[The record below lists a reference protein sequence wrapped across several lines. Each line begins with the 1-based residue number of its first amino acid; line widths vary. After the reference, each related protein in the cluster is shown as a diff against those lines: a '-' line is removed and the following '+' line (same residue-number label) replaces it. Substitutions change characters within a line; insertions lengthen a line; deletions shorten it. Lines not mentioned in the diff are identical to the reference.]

1 MSFELADLSE
11 NNREFDEDEHDNIL
25 RKADKILES
34 EKLLNNGNNNSS
46 GDDEIKE
53 NDERAQIF
61 NLKSIAIPIF
71 YFTLGFLLRF
81 PSLPL
86 RLYLRN
92 TIGATPG
99 QQAVV
104 FAVVMG
110 MPWNLK
116 VFIGFFS
123 DTVPIRGQRR
133 KPYMF
138 FGTILCTTSWL
149 LFGLYPSEKAP
160 IGIVCLLL
168 FFAVLGMIIAD
179 VMSDALVVERVKF
192 EKKKGGIQS
201 VVWMLRFFGGFC
213 GYLSSGWLMEYG
225 NVHPKTI
232 FFITGF
238 VPLVTLLPSVYF
250 LEDQRVLVKGTQKE
264 ESLEKLWILWD
275 TLQSPYIW
283 KPMVFIYI
291 FASGPNAGDA
301 FSNFLLGPLGFT
313 ESTYSYLLTIGML
326 SQMAGAFI
334 YRKYLSD
341 VNWHKL
347 FCITLLVGSCL
358 SATQL
363 ILVSR
368 LNVKWGIPDIVFAF
382 GDEIIN
388 DTVAFIIQM
397 PTLVMCAALCPKGI
411 EGVLYA
417 LMVCVNNIALSVG
430 GAVSGAL
437 TDSLGITN
445 TNFEKLFELVLIAS
459 LATLLP
465 ILFLPCVPK
474 DAKECEE
481 AAKELE
487 AENNFDETLMQGRPR
502 GSSDA
507 DRSNNNTNRK
517 KKGQKSK
524 WGGGLLVFLLVAGL
538 IFSISDT
545 AYKLSYKDDED

>member
-1 MSFELADLSE
+1 
-11 NNREFDEDEHDNIL
+11 
-25 RKADKILES
+25 
-34 EKLLNNGNNNSS
+34 
-46 GDDEIKE
+46 
-53 NDERAQIF
+53 
-61 NLKSIAIPIF
+61 
-71 YFTLGFLLRF
+71 
-81 PSLPL
+81 
-86 RLYLRN
+86 
-92 TIGATPG
+92 
-99 QQAVV
+99 
-104 FAVVMG
+104 
-110 MPWNLK
+110 
-116 VFIGFFS
+116 
-123 DTVPIRGQRR
+123 
-133 KPYMF
+133 
-138 FGTILCTTSWL
+138 
-149 LFGLYPSEKAP
+149 
-160 IGIVCLLL
+160 
-168 FFAVLGMIIAD
+168 
-179 VMSDALVVERVKF
+179 
-192 EKKKGGIQS
+192 
-201 VVWMLRFFGGFC
+201 
-213 GYLSSGWLMEYG
+213 
-225 NVHPKTI
+225 
-232 FFITGF
+232 
-238 VPLVTLLPSVYF
+238 
-250 LEDQRVLVKGTQKE
+250 
-264 ESLEKLWILWD
+264 
-275 TLQSPYIW
+275 
-283 KPMVFIYI
+283 MVFIYI

>member
-213 GYLSSGWLMEYG
+213 GYLSSGWLM
-225 NVHPKTI
+225 
-232 FFITGF
+232 
-238 VPLVTLLPSVYF
+238 
-250 LEDQRVLVKGTQKE
+250 
-264 ESLEKLWILWD
+264 
-275 TLQSPYIW
+275 
-283 KPMVFIYI
+283 
-291 FASGPNAGDA
+291 
-301 FSNFLLGPLGFT
+301 
-313 ESTYSYLLTIGML
+313 
-326 SQMAGAFI
+326 
-334 YRKYLSD
+334 
-341 VNWHKL
+341 
-347 FCITLLVGSCL
+347 
-358 SATQL
+358 
-363 ILVSR
+363 
-368 LNVKWGIPDIVFAF
+368 
-382 GDEIIN
+382 
-388 DTVAFIIQM
+388 
-397 PTLVMCAALCPKGI
+397 
-411 EGVLYA
+411 
-417 LMVCVNNIALSVG
+417 
-430 GAVSGAL
+430 
-437 TDSLGITN
+437 
-445 TNFEKLFELVLIAS
+445 
-459 LATLLP
+459 
-465 ILFLPCVPK
+465 
-474 DAKECEE
+474 
-481 AAKELE
+481 
-487 AENNFDETLMQGRPR
+487 
-502 GSSDA
+502 
-507 DRSNNNTNRK
+507 
-517 KKGQKSK
+517 
-524 WGGGLLVFLLVAGL
+524 
-538 IFSISDT
+538 
-545 AYKLSYKDDED
+545 

>member
-61 NLKSIAIPIF
+61 NLKNIAIPIF

-313 ESTYSYLLTIGML
+313 ESTYSYLLRIGML

-524 WGGGLLVFLLVAGL
+524 WGGGFLVFLLVAGL

>member
-1 MSFELADLSE
+1 MSFELANLNGE
-11 NNREFDEDEHDNIL
+11 EDEQRMEDGETQSKSN
-25 RKADKILES
+25 AVLES
-34 EKLLNNGNNNSS
+34 EMLLGDQSTTSDGGSS
-46 GDDEIKE
+46 VA
-53 NDERAQIF
+53 DERAQIF

-71 YFTLGFLLRF
+71 YYTLGFLMRF
-81 PSLPL
+81 PYLPL

-92 TIGATPG
+92 TIGASPG

-138 FGTILCTTSWL
+138 LGTIMCTTSWL
-149 LFGLYPSEKAP
+149 LFGLYPSEQVP
-160 IGIVCLLL
+160 VGIICLLL
-168 FFAVLGMIIAD
+168 FFAVFGMIMAD

-192 EKKKGGIQS
+192 EAKKGGIQA
-201 VVWMLRFFGGFC
+201 VVWMLRFFGSLC
-213 GYLSSGWLMEYG
+213 GYLISGWLMEYG
-225 NVHPKTI
+225 DVHPKTI

-238 VPLVTLLPSVYF
+238 VPLITLLPSVYF
-250 LEDQRVLVKGTQKE
+250 LEDQRVLVKGSQRE

-301 FSNFLLGPLGFT
+301 FSNFLLGPLKFT

-326 SQMAGAFI
+326 SQMCGAYI

-347 FCITLLVGSCL
+347 FCITLVVGSCL

-368 LNVKWGIPDIVFAF
+368 LNVKLGIPDIVFAF

-388 DTVAFIIQM
+388 DVVAFIIQM

-430 GAVSGAL
+430 GAISGAL

-445 TNFEKLFELVLIAS
+445 TNFDRLFDLVLIAS
-459 LATLLP
+459 IATLLP
-465 ILFLPCVPK
+465 VLFLPCVPK
-474 DAKECEE
+474 SAKECED

-487 AENNFDETLMQGRPR
+487 AERNMDNSLMQGRPR

-507 DRSNNNTNRK
+507 DRSSSEKNEK
-517 KKGQKSK
+517 KSK
-524 WGGGLLVFLLVAGL
+524 KSKFGGSLLVFLLCAGL
-538 IFSISDT
+538 IFSIADT
-545 AYKLSYKDDED
+545 AVKLSTKDDED

>member
-34 EKLLNNGNNNSS
+34 EKLLNNGNNSS

-160 IGIVCLLL
+160 IGIICLLL

-201 VVWMLRFFGGFC
+201 VVWMLRFFGGVC
-213 GYLSSGWLMEYG
+213 GYLISGWLMEYG

>member
-11 NNREFDEDEHDNIL
+11 HNREFDEDEHDNIL

-201 VVWMLRFFGGFC
+201 VVWMLRFFGGVC

-347 FCITLLVGSCL
+347 FCITLFVGSCL

-538 IFSISDT
+538 IFSIADT